1 MVCLGVE
8 HYPRDCMKGVADS
21 MRNSSISRRDF
32 VKRTAL
38 AAGAAGVLTTA
49 GTRSATAQEYPKLPI
64 AVIIGMLPKEL
75 PDREKF
81 ELAKRCGLD
90 GIEGYPMDDFDAA
103 RKQADEARDVGIAIH
118 SLTYG
123 GWSALFSDPDEAVVA
138 KGLKAFENA
147 LRCAKAMDID
157 NVLLV
162 PAKVTPEVRYGEAY
176 ERSQKNIR
184 KVLPLAEEL
193 GVVIAVENVWNDFL
207 LSPLEFARY
216 VDEFESPYVKAYFDV
231 GNIVKYGYPQ
241 DWIRTLGPRINR
253 IHLKD
258 YSRKDKDWK
267 PLREGEVNWPEVRK
281 ALAEIGYTGF
291 CTAEVA
297 GGGEERMTGLAQ
309 RMTLIA
315 TGQ

>member
-1 MVCLGVE
+1 MINHML
-8 HYPRDCMKGVADS
+8 
-21 MRNSSISRRDF
+21 SRRDF
-32 VKRTAL
+32 VKHTAM
-38 AAGAAGVLTTA
+38 AAGAAGVLAAGSRTA
-49 GTRSATAQEYPKLPI
+49 AAQEYPKLPI
-64 AVIIGMLPKEL
+64 AVIIGMLPQEL
-75 PDREKF
+75 SDKEKF

-90 GIEGYPMDDFDAA
+90 GLEGYPMEDHDAA
-103 RKQADEARDVGIAIH
+103 RVQAEQAREAGIVIH
-118 SLTYG
+118 SLMYG
-123 GWSALFSDPDEAVVA
+123 GWSALFSDPNEAVVA
-138 KGLKAFENA
+138 EGLKAFENA
-147 LRCAKAMDID
+147 LYCAKAMDVD

-162 PAKVTPEVRYGEAY
+162 PARVSAQVRYVEAY

-184 KVLPLAEEL
+184 KMLPLAEEL

-216 VDEFESPYVKAYFDV
+216 VDEFESPYLKAYFDV

-258 YSRKDKDWK
+258 FSRRENDWK
-267 PLREGEVNWPEVRK
+267 PLREGEVDWPEVRK
-281 ALAEIGYTGF
+281 ALAEIGFTGF

-297 GGGEERMTGLAQ
+297 GGGEEHMTDLAE
-309 RMTLIA
+309 RMTLIV

>member
-1 MVCLGVE
+1 
-8 HYPRDCMKGVADS
+8 
-21 MRNSSISRRDF
+21 MRNITVSRRDF
-32 VKRTAL
+32 VKHTAL
-38 AAGAAGVLTTA
+38 AAGAAGILAAAGSRTA
-49 GTRSATAQEYPKLPI
+49 AAQEYPKLPI
-64 AVIIGMLPKEL
+64 AVIINMLPKEL
-75 PDREKF
+75 PDKEKF
-81 ELAKRCGLD
+81 EMAKRCGLD
-90 GIEGYPMDDFDAA
+90 GIEGFPMEDFDAA
-103 RKQADEARDVGIAIH
+103 RKQADEAREARIVIH

-138 KGLKAFENA
+138 KGLTAFENA

-162 PAKVTPEVRYGEAY
+162 PAKVTAQVRYGEAY
-176 ERSQKNIR
+176 ERSQMNIR

-216 VDEFESPYVKAYFDV
+216 VDDFESPFLKAYFDV

-258 YSRKDKDWK
+258 YSRADKDWK
-267 PLREGEVNWPEVRK
+267 PLREGEIDWPEVRK
-281 ALAEIGYTGF
+281 ALAEIGYAGF
-291 CTAEVA
+291 CTSEVA
-297 GGGEERMTGLAQ
+297 GGDEAYLTDLAQ

>member
-1 MVCLGVE
+1 
-8 HYPRDCMKGVADS
+8 

-32 VKRTAL
+32 VKHTAL
-38 AAGAAGVLTTA
+38 AAGAAGVLATA
-49 GTRSATAQEYPKLPI
+49 GARSATAQEHPKLPV

-75 PDREKF
+75 SDREKF

-90 GIEGYPMDDFDAA
+90 GIEGYPMDDLDAA
-103 RKQADEARDVGIAIH
+103 KKQADEAREVGIVIH

-138 KGLKAFENA
+138 KGLQAFENA

-162 PAKVTPEVRYGEAY
+162 PAKVTPQVRYVEAY

-241 DWIRTLGPRINR
+241 DWIRTLGSRINR

-258 YSRKDKDWK
+258 YSRKEKDWK
-267 PLREGEVNWPEVRK
+267 PLREGEVDWPEVRK

-297 GGGEERMTGLAQ
+297 GGGEERMTDLAQ

>member
-1 MVCLGVE
+1 
-8 HYPRDCMKGVADS
+8 
-21 MRNSSISRRDF
+21 MRNKTVSRREF
-32 VKRTAL
+32 VKHTAL
-38 AAGAAGVLTTA
+38 AAGAAGILTAAGSRTA
-49 GTRSATAQEYPKLPI
+49 AAQEYPKLPI
-64 AVIIGMLPKEL
+64 AVIINMLPKEL
-75 PDREKF
+75 PDKEKF
-81 ELAKRCGLD
+81 EMAKRCGLD
-90 GIEGYPMDDFDAA
+90 GIEGFPMEDFDAA
-103 RKQADEARDVGIAIH
+103 RKQADEAREAGIVIH

-138 KGLKAFENA
+138 KGLTAFENA

-162 PAKVTPEVRYGEAY
+162 PAKVTAQVRYGEAY
-176 ERSQKNIR
+176 ERSQMNIR

-216 VDEFESPYVKAYFDV
+216 VDDFESPFLKAYFDV

-258 YSRKDKDWK
+258 YSRADKDWK
-267 PLREGEVNWPEVRK
+267 PLREGEIDWPEVRK
-281 ALAEIGYTGF
+281 ALAEIGYAGF
-291 CTAEVA
+291 CTSEVA
-297 GGGEERMTGLAQ
+297 GGDEAYLTDLAQ